1 MTPTST
7 RLLLL
12 CVMAIFLLQGCAG
25 PAFAEP
31 DGGLVRTGGS
41 GAELVIYAAAGAA
54 LAAAFALAGVADLFC
69 LPFAG
74 AGYIDYFYC
83 CKGLIDLW

>member
-12 CVMAIFLLQGCAG
+12 CVAVVSLLHGCAG
-25 PAFAEP
+25 PGFAEP

-54 LAAAFALAGVADLFC
+54 LAAAFALAGLADLFS
-69 LPFAG
+69 LPFAA
-74 AGYIDYFYC
+74 AGYVDYFYC
-83 CKGLIDLW
+83 CKGLVDLW

>member
-12 CVMAIFLLQGCAG
+12 CVTILSLVQGCAG
-25 PAFAEP
+25 AGVVEP
-31 DGGLVRTGGS
+31 TSGLVPTGGS
-41 GAELVIYAAAGAA
+41 GAELVIYAGVAAAMA
-54 LAAAFALAGVADLFC
+54 SAFALAGLADLLC
-69 LPFAG
+69 LPFAA
-74 AGYIDYFYC
+74 AGHLDYFFC